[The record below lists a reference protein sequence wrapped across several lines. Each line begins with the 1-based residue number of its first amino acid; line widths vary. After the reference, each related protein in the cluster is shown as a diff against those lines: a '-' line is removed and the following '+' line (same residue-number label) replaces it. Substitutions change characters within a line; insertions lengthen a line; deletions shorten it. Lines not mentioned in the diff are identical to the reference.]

1 MKKFVSVIM
10 VIVSLFAFTSAIA
23 ATKEELIATINQAR
37 LELTQYYEPVV
48 KGTVLY
54 EDENVKVTAT
64 STPHSHEYMEEYFV
78 VDVIIENYTDKNI
91 RISFENVSAN
101 GWTIDGDGVAIAA
114 NKKAK
119 GEFEFYH
126 FSDTDFNSPEE
137 VEELEGT
144 LYYFD
149 TDSYDTIGK
158 GDFLWL
164 FE

>member
-1 MKKFVSVIM
+1 MKKFISIVLVVI
-10 VIVSLFAFTSAIA
+10 SLFSMSSAFA

-64 STPHSHEYMEEYFV
+64 SVPHSHEYMEEYFV
-78 VDVIIENYTDKNI
+78 VDVIVENYTNKNI
-91 RISFENVSAN
+91 RISFENISVN
-101 GWTIDGDGVAIAA
+101 GWTIDGDGFGIAA

-119 GEFEFYH
+119 GCFEFYH

-144 LYYFD
+144 LYYYD
-149 TDSYDTIGK
+149 TDSYDRIK
-158 GDFLWL
+158 ESNFLWL